1 MTHIFIMTMVR
12 PFACACKLS
21 AALNKPKIEKEQTKR
36 IAEERRRTR
45 ASEVNI
51 KHIVSWKHERIST
64 KKQTKIV

>member
-1 MTHIFIMTMVR
+1 MTHIFTMTMVR

-45 ASEVNI
+45 VKA
-51 KHIVSWKHERIST
+51 K
-64 KKQTKIV
+64 